1 VRSDPLRL
9 DPIPGWDDPR
19 PLDADAWRARFE
31 HETPYLVGIEDEL
44 FLHDEQTGDLTG
56 LPHEVRA
63 AFERQE
69 RFASELPAGQ
79 LEVITPPGETVGEA
93 IAHVRRGRADLAA
106 ALAGIARP
114 LASGVHPTARFPLE
128 LTPGR
133 RYAAIAGEFAWAA
146 KRGLASGMHVHVSVP
161 GADRAVA
168 LHDAMRSYLP
178 LLTALASNAP
188 YLEGV
193 DTGLATVRPKL
204 CEGLP
209 RQGVPPALG
218 SFERLAELV
227 AWGARSGAFPDASQ
241 LWWEVRMH
249 GRYGT
254 LELRVPDIQTS
265 LDDAE
270 AIASVA
276 HALVVRLA
284 ERYDDGETLPV
295 HEQARIEE
303 NRWRAL
309 RHGVHGFTA
318 DLATGEPEPVRD
330 RIARLLD
337 ELTPTAARLG
347 CLPGLVRARS
357 LLAGNG
363 ADRQRDVVARD
374 GVEGL
379 VEWLLDE
386 TMRGVPAV
394 TPSGART

>member
-1 VRSDPLRL
+1 VHSDPLRL
-9 DPIPGWDDPR
+9 DPLPGWDDPR
-19 PLDADAWRARFE
+19 PLDVGAWRARFE
-31 HETPYLVGIEDEL
+31 HETPYQVGIEDEL
-44 FLHDEQTGDLTG
+44 FLHDEETGDLTG
-56 LPHEVRA
+56 LPRELRA
-63 AFERQE
+63 AFEREE
-69 RFASELPAGQ
+69 RYASELLAGQ
-79 LEVITPPGETVGEA
+79 LEVITPPGATVGEA
-93 IAHVRRGRADLAA
+93 IAHMRRGRAEVAA

-133 RYAAIAGEFAWAA
+133 RYEVIAGEFAWAA
-146 KRGLASGMHVHVSVP
+146 RRGLVSGMHVHVSIP
-161 GADRAVA
+161 GADRAIA
-168 LHDAMRSYLP
+168 LHDALRSYLP

-218 SFERLAELV
+218 SFDRLARLV
-227 AWGARSGAFPDASQ
+227 EWGARSGAFPDASQ
-241 LWWEVRMH
+241 LWWEVRVH
-249 GRYGT
+249 GRHGT
-254 LELRVPDIQTS
+254 LELRVPDMQTS

-270 AIASVA
+270 AIASFA

-295 HEQARIEE
+295 ADQARIEE
-303 NRWRAL
+303 NRWRSL

-318 DLATGEPEPVRD
+318 DLATGTPEPVRE

-337 ELTPTAARLG
+337 ELTPTAARIG
-347 CLPGLVRARS
+347 CLSGLARARS

-363 ADRQRDVVARD
+363 ADRQRDVAARD
-374 GVEGL
+374 GIDGL
-379 VEWLLDE
+379 VGWLLDE
-386 TMRGVPAV
+386 TMRGVDAI
-394 TPSGART
+394 TPSAART